1 MDILAFFHVETTTE
15 LVWILIGFLAQVLF
29 GGRFILQ
36 WLRSEKAG
44 ESVIPVGFWWL
55 SIFGGLLMLAYAI
68 YRWDPVFMLGQA
80 LGLLVYVRN
89 LVLIRRTA
97 RRDVQPG

>member
-1 MDILAFFHVETTTE
+1 MDILAFFHVDTGRE
-15 LVWILIGFLAQVLF
+15 LAWVLIGFVAQLLF

-36 WLRSEKAG
+36 WFRSEKAG

-55 SIFGGLLMLAYAI
+55 SLVGGTLMLAYAV

-80 LGLLVYVRN
+80 LGLVVYARN
-89 LVLIRRTA
+89 LVLIRRTVREGPA
-97 RRDVQPG
+97 A